1 MSKKFKDTK
10 LGKFL
15 KDKAP
20 NILNIVG
27 NVLPDK
33 GVLGIVKNL
42 VDSEPSLTPEEKQQ
56 IHKQVTELYE
66 LEVAD
71 RDSARKREVE
81 IAKVRKFDFMF
92 NLTGLVGLG
101 TFVFLVYCIV
111 YITIPE
117 HNEKT
122 FYTLIGLCEGITLSI
137 FSFYF
142 GSVSKK

>member
-42 VDSEPSLTPEEKQQ
+42 VDSEPNLTPEEKQQ
-56 IHKQVTELYE
+56 IHKLTSAIYQNKKVKM
-66 LEVAD
+66 LE
-71 RDSARKREVE
+71 RKR
-81 IAKVRKFDFMF
+81 K
-92 NLTGLVGLG
+92 
-101 TFVFLVYCIV
+101 
-111 YITIPE
+111 
-117 HNEKT
+117 
-122 FYTLIGLCEGITLSI
+122 
-137 FSFYF
+137 
-142 GSVSKK
+142 

>member
-117 HNEKT
+117 SNEKT
-122 FYTLIGLCEGITLSI
+122 FYTLIGLCEGIVLSI
-137 FSFYF
+137 FGFYF
-142 GSVSKK
+142 GSISKK